1 MIPEMLKFCQGPVW
15 CTWQRE
21 MLPLIFRCKSAQALA
36 SRRSG
41 TAAPY
46 SSRASDD
53 LENPTAL
60 GKAAAK
66 PFEDIPGPKSL
77 PLVGTLYLYLPFIG
91 KYSFGRLHHT
101 GLKKLREFG
110 PIVREELISNVN
122 LLLLFDPRDIETMY
136 ATEGRYPMR
145 RSHIALEKYRLD
157 RPEMYNSGGLLP
169 TNGPEWWKLR
179 SPAQKVLSRPQSV
192 LSRLPVASEVAQDFV
207 DLVAIL
213 RDPVTGLI
221 PNFLDLEK
229 RLFLE
234 LTMAATLDVR
244 LGCIDKDNPHEI
256 SQEAMN
262 LIKASDDSNSTIF
275 STDNGFHLWKVFN
288 TPTYKK
294 LTNGQDTIYRIAY
307 KYVEA
312 KDSELKSRLEDSD
325 NPTTVLEYF
334 LLRSGL
340 DKKDIV
346 SVFCDTLLAG
356 TDTGSFTLSYALY
369 NLATNPEKQELL
381 AQEARDLLSQSDGK
395 VTKVVLAKARYLK
408 AVVKESSRLHPIS
421 IGVGRIVAEETVIR
435 GYNIP
440 KGTVIVTQN
449 QVSCR
454 LPEYFENPNE
464 FLPERWFTKD
474 AINPFLSLPFG
485 HGPRACIGR
494 RMAEQNVYAA
504 LIMIAA
510 NYKIGWKGGKLD
522 CYSTHINEPDSPLD
536 FTFTPRN

>member
-1 MIPEMLKFCQGPVW
+1 MLKLYHGSVW
-15 CTWQRE
+15 CSRQRE
-21 MLPLIFRCKSAQALA
+21 ILPLVIRHKFEQPRS
-36 SRRSG
+36 SRRCGSVSSS
-41 TAAPY
+41 
-46 SSRASDD
+46 SSRGSDD
-53 LENPTAL
+53 LEKPTVL
-60 GKAAAK
+60 GREKAK

-77 PLVGTLYLYLPFIG
+77 PFVGTLYLYLPFIG

-122 LLLLFDPRDIETMY
+122 LLLLFDPQDIEMMY

-145 RSHIALEKYRLD
+145 RSHIALQKYRLD

-169 TNGPEWWKLR
+169 TNGEEWWKLR

-192 LSRLPVASEVAQDFV
+192 LSRLSVVSEIAQEFV
-207 DLVAIL
+207 DLIDIL
-213 RDPVTGLI
+213 RNAETGLI
-221 PNFLDLEK
+221 PDFLDLEK

-244 LGCIDKDNPHEI
+244 LGCIDKDSPFNI
-256 SQEAMN
+256 CQEATD

-275 STDNGFHLWKVFN
+275 STDNGLQLWKKFN

-294 LTNGQDTIYRIAY
+294 LTDGQDTIYRIAY
-307 KYVEA
+307 KYVDA
-312 KDSELKSRLEDSD
+312 KDQELKSRLEDYD
-325 NPTTVLEYF
+325 NPQTVLEYF

-369 NLATNPEKQELL
+369 NLATNPIQQELL
-381 AQEARDLLSQSDGK
+381 AQEACDLLSQSDGK
-395 VTKVVLAKARYLK
+395 VTKVVLAKAKYLK
-408 AVVKESSRLHPIS
+408 AVVKESNRLNPIS
-421 IGVGRIVAEETVIR
+421 IGVGRISVEGTVIR

-454 LPEYFENPNE
+454 LPEYFENPDK

-474 AINPFLSLPFG
+474 AINPFLVLPFG

-494 RMAEQNVYAA
+494 RMAEQNLYAA
-504 LIMIAA
+504 LVMIAA
-510 NYKIGWKGGKLD
+510 NYKIGWKGRKLD
-522 CYSTHINEPDSPLD
+522 CYSTHINEPDTSLD
-536 FTFTPRN
+536 FTFTPRK